1 MELVMARIIIR
12 ELYLVKPF
20 SIFLKEIYFLNVLYT
35 KNKEYAIHLIIFRNY
50 AKTIHI
56 SFFLSVIIAG
66 IMRDSFGSFTPC
78 IIVINCVTGLT
89 VTLWTVEMLI
99 IRKKKMQKRKE
110 QRDSP

>member
-35 KNKEYAIHLIIFRNY
+35 
-50 AKTIHI
+50 KTIHI

>member
-1 MELVMARIIIR
+1 MELITARIIIG

-20 SIFLKEIYFLNVLYT
+20 SIFLKYVLYT
-35 KNKEYAIHLIIFRNY
+35 KNKEYAVHLIIFRNY

-99 IRKKKMQKRKE
+99 IRKKNMQKRKE